1 VAKPDKTD
9 LRNAYVA
16 HSMNA
21 WAKAT
26 IDLDRER
33 KLERRASGSLS
44 LDDPTMIR
52 PATSLELLKRM

>member
-33 KLERRASGSLS
+33 KLEGRAIGSLS
-44 LDDPTMIR
+44 VDDPIMDTA
-52 PATSLELLKRM
+52 ATLLELLKRM